1 MIFNYFLTGRRI
13 FLHFEAVDSAFYAW
27 VNGVPI
33 GYRFVL
39 HFYIFLFFFSFLIEY
54 FIKIPILGYLI
65 VLVVLLLNIIIICVV
80 TLS

>member
-27 VNGVPI
+27 VNGVPV

-39 HFYIFLFFFSFLIEY
+39 HFDISMLFFSFLIEY
-54 FIKIPILGYLI
+54 FIKTPILGSLTF
-65 VLVVLLLNIIIICVV
+65 LVVLLVNIIIICVA
-80 TLS
+80 T